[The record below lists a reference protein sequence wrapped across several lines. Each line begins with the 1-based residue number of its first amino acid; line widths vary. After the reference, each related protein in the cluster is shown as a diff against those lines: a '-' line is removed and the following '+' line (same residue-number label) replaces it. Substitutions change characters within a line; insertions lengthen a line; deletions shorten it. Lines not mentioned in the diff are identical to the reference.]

1 MLLRNCVEANSI
13 RKSFYEAPVWF
24 VNPFVL
30 IVNYQKVKE
39 ILTAIKDLPS
49 GSALRGEYAMILA
62 DPNISNLF
70 IKNIFNCL
78 KEVVENLE
86 EFSDVILSFFVF
98 YWWLTAYVVPETW

>member
-1 MLLRNCVEANSI
+1 M
-13 RKSFYEAPVWF
+13 
-24 VNPFVL
+24 
-30 IVNYQKVKE
+30 NYQKVKE

-98 YWWLTAYVVPETW
+98 Y